1 MKTKDPTFWNKICIC
16 LWNLNFLGLG
26 YLLTKQKRR
35 WQIAI
40 GANFI
45 ILVMAYFLNASKLP
59 WLWGTLFLL
68 DFAAMAVDLWFIL
81 KKDETN
87 LAGLFKNN
95 ITILLIATLAVNV
108 LFGAGF
114 FLYRW
119 MGENLYQ
126 QGELAYQKN
135 DLKAAFENF
144 YSVSYL
150 YRHSLNSSVLDA
162 QDVMGEVSLIID
174 SQNRVQA
181 GDYVA
186 ASEMVEKFEEL
197 YPDSPKIAKVKNIGI
212 DAYIGAAKQLTD
224 SADYEGSL
232 EKIETVKKIL
242 PVQAEERKA
251 EIDEVLAANY
261 LAWGESAYQQQNYEI
276 SIEKFEIVTSEFVET
291 VSLEDAYAGAA
302 LSHFDYATELEE
314 SQQYDLSWEHYSLVL
329 ENYRDSEE
337 YPLAVTQVASML
349 FDWGKNLASQ
359 DHFLLALEKFDLIA
373 EYSDESTLL
382 AQADEEKETTILLLA
397 NDSGEDG
404 QSVLFDAK
412 FHACA
417 GEVVTDPSV
426 GIFEDETKKALACST
441 YSVTIPEDLIADKP
455 GNLYYVIDRYD
466 DERRV
471 QSCDYVT
478 SYDRRTLERWQN
490 YSEIIITDVRTGET
504 VYDKTFYGSSPES
517 CPNEYWFGSMTEYLY
532 GDYVDE
538 DKITTWLDEVLQ

>member
-162 QDVMGEVSLIID
+162 QDVMGEVSLILCCGF
-174 SQNRVQA
+174 
-181 GDYVA
+181 GDGR
-186 ASEMVEKFEEL
+186 
-197 YPDSPKIAKVKNIGI
+197 KI
-212 DAYIGAAKQLTD
+212 
-224 SADYEGSL
+224 
-232 EKIETVKKIL
+232 
-242 PVQAEERKA
+242 RR
-251 EIDEVLAANY
+251 
-261 LAWGESAYQQQNYEI
+261 
-276 SIEKFEIVTSEFVET
+276 IVS
-291 VSLEDAYAGAA
+291 
-302 LSHFDYATELEE
+302 
-314 SQQYDLSWEHYSLVL
+314 
-329 ENYRDSEE
+329 
-337 YPLAVTQVASML
+337 
-349 FDWGKNLASQ
+349 
-359 DHFLLALEKFDLIA
+359 
-373 EYSDESTLL
+373 
-382 AQADEEKETTILLLA
+382 
-397 NDSGEDG
+397 
-404 QSVLFDAK
+404 
-412 FHACA
+412 
-417 GEVVTDPSV
+417 
-426 GIFEDETKKALACST
+426 
-441 YSVTIPEDLIADKP
+441 
-455 GNLYYVIDRYD
+455 
-466 DERRV
+466 
-471 QSCDYVT
+471 
-478 SYDRRTLERWQN
+478 
-490 YSEIIITDVRTGET
+490 
-504 VYDKTFYGSSPES
+504 
-517 CPNEYWFGSMTEYLY
+517 
-532 GDYVDE
+532 
-538 DKITTWLDEVLQ
+538 